1 MIKGTRW
8 LLLKNNDN
16 LNESKNEFD
25 RLEAALSVNKPL
37 ATAYY
42 LKEELRW
49 LWLQDSII
57 SCEKFLGQ
65 WVAKAIA
72 SGIKELQKFAKTL
85 LKHRFGI
92 FNWYK
97 FKISSGPLEGL
108 NNKIKVMKRKAYGFR
123 DIEFFKLKIYDIHN
137 AKHQLIG

>member
-42 LKEELRW
+42 LKEELRL
-49 LWLQDSII
+49 LWLQDSMI
-57 SCEKFLGQ
+57 SCEKFIGQ
-65 WVAKAIA
+65 WLAKAIA
-72 SGIKELQKFAKTL
+72 SGIKELQKFANTL

>member
-49 LWLQDSII
+49 LWLQDSMI

-72 SGIKELQKFAKTL
+72 SGIKELQKFANTL

>member
-49 LWLQDSII
+49 LWLQDSMI
-57 SCEKFLGQ
+57 SCQKFLGQ

-72 SGIKELQKFAKTL
+72 SGINELKKFAKTL

-123 DIEFFKLKIYDIHN
+123 DIEFFKLKIYAIHS

>member
-8 LLLKNNDN
+8 VLLKNYDN
-16 LNESKNEFD
+16 LNANNNEHE

-37 ATAYY
+37 AIAYY
-42 LKEELRW
+42 LKEEFKLI
-49 LWLQDSII
+49 WLQDSME
-57 SCEKFLGQ
+57 SCQKFLGH

-72 SGIKELQKFAKTL
+72 SGINELNKFAKTL

-97 FKISSGPLEGL
+97 YKISSGPLEGL

-123 DIEFFKLKIYDIHN
+123 DIEFFKLKIYAIHN
-137 AKHQLIG
+137 TKHQLIG

>member
-8 LLLKNNDN
+8 ILLKNYDN
-16 LNESKNEFD
+16 LSIEKNEHQ
-25 RLEAALSVNKPL
+25 RLEDALKINKPL

-42 LKEELRW
+42 LKEELKL
-49 LWLQDSII
+49 LWLQDDLTK
-57 SCEKFLGQ
+57 CQKFLGQ

-72 SGIKELQKFAKTL
+72 SGIKELNKFAKTL

-123 DIEFFKLKIYDIHN
+123 DIEFFKLKIYAIHN
-137 AKHQLIG
+137 TKYALIG